1 MRTSFNPV
9 QLAGRRAI
17 RLACRIGRLA
27 PRALVVACAV
37 ALLLLFDAGSAI
49 HRAASAEQAAPG
61 SRVTG
66 TPTDHPAASESPAT
80 IDGFREAHFG
90 MTEDQVREAIKKDFP
105 AVAAKLKVTT
115 HPSDKTAVLSV
126 VVPDLL
132 PHTGN
137 ARLFY
142 ILGYKS
148 KKLIQVN
155 VSWTSEGTED
165 SDEIVVGAANS
176 LRDYFATQN
185 YKPDSVVVNRQLAEN
200 TMLVFRASD
209 LQNRTVVAVLS
220 GVGTAARKDEKA
232 PRPPPLALE
241 LSYIADAAHPDV
253 FKIGK
258 GQF

>member
-1 MRTSFNPV
+1 MI
-9 QLAGRRAI
+9 A
-17 RLACRIGRLA
+17 
-27 PRALVVACAV
+27 
-37 ALLLLFDAGSAI
+37 
-49 HRAASAEQAAPG
+49 
-61 SRVTG
+61 
-66 TPTDHPAASESPAT
+66 
-80 IDGFREAHFG
+80 GFREAHFG

-105 AVAAKLKVTT
+105 AAAAKLKVTT
-115 HPSDKTAVLSV
+115 HSTEKTVVLSLL
-126 VVPDLL
+126 VPDLL
-132 PHTGN
+132 PHTGS
-137 ARLFY
+137 ARVSY

-155 VSWTSEGTED
+155 IFWTSEGTED
-165 SDEIVVGAANS
+165 GDEIVIGVANS
-176 LRDYFATQN
+176 LRDYFAAQN

-209 LQNRTVVAVLS
+209 SQNRTVVAVLS
-220 GVGTAARKDEKA
+220 GVGEAARKDEKA

>member
-17 RLACRIGRLA
+17 RFACRLGRLA
-27 PRALVVACAV
+27 PRALAVTCAV
-37 ALLLLFDAGSAI
+37 ALLLDADSTI
-49 HRAASAEQAAPG
+49 HRARSAEQIAPE
-61 SRVTG
+61 SHVMG
-66 TPTDHPAASESPAT
+66 TPTDHPAPSEPPAT
-80 IDGFREAHFG
+80 IDGFRAAHFG

-105 AVAAKLKVTT
+105 SAAAKLKVAT
-115 HPSDKTAVLSV
+115 HPSDKTAVLSL

-132 PHTGN
+132 PHTGS

-142 ILGYKS
+142 IVGYKS
-148 KKLIQVN
+148 KRLIQVN
-155 VSWTSEGTED
+155 VFWTSEGTED
-165 SDEIVVGAANS
+165 SDEIVVGVANS

-209 LQNRTVVAVLS
+209 SQDRTVVAVLS
-220 GVGTAARKDEKA
+220 GVGTTARKDEKA
-232 PRPPPLALE
+232 PRSPPLALE